1 MASWEERSF
10 WKLGPHFGLDI
21 RNPQMGLSG
30 PDVYSFYATT
40 DNGDQHSFGLRNA
53 KGLFSIYNDKSIE
66 IIAGQTNTGGVDIV
80 ITGKN
85 GDVTITAEKN
95 GSIRIRGKNITIDAD
110 ENVNISAGKNVNI
123 NAASRCVVQTT
134 QADVVA
140 KTGNLAPQG
149 TSTGERVYGDGAK
162 SGIDKVQDAFSG
174 GDTSKYIG

>member
-21 RNPQMGLSG
+21 RNPQMGIDG
-30 PDVYSFYATT
+30 PDVYSFYGTT

-53 KGLFSIYNDKSIE
+53 KGLFSIYNDRSIE
-66 IIAGQTNTGGVDIV
+66 IIAGQTNSDGVDIV

-95 GSIRIRGKNITIDAD
+95 GSVRIRGKNITLDAD
-110 ENVNISAGKNVNI
+110 EDVNISAGKNVNI
-123 NAASRCVVQTT
+123 NAASRYIVQTT
-134 QADVVA
+134 QADVVS

-149 TSTGERVYGDGAK
+149 TSTGQRVYGPNVK
-162 SGIDKVQDAFSG
+162 SGIDKIEDAFFG
-174 GDTSKYIG
+174 GDPSKYIG